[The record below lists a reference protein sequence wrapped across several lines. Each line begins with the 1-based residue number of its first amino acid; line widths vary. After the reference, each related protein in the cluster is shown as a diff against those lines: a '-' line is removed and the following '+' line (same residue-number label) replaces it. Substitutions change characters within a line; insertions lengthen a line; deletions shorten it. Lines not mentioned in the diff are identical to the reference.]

1 MEIGSFDFLK
11 QQDLP
16 AGALYMVATP
26 IGNMGDITLR
36 ALHVL
41 NSVDGVACEDTRH
54 SAALLQQFGIHKKCL
69 ALHEHNE
76 VEGAQTV
83 IQGLANKERWAYI
96 SDAGTPGISD
106 PGARLVHEVQK
117 AGFRVIP
124 IPGASSVSCAI
135 SASGSV
141 MLNSEGHFQFLGFWP
156 NKTKERDALLHD
168 ICSSIKTSIF
178 FESPHHIRE
187 TLPIL
192 ANALEPTRPVL
203 ICRELTKKFE
213 QIAALQ
219 ASEIGSWLKNAE
231 SLKGEFII
239 LVAGR
244 QARSDEAPEHA
255 SLLLWANT
263 LSPYLSS
270 KEIATVLSQVL
281 NITKKEAYQI
291 ALDAKDGSDQK

>member
-1 MEIGSFDFLK
+1 MEIGSFDFLN

-41 NSVDGVACEDTRH
+41 NAVDGIACEDTRH

-76 VEGAQTV
+76 VGGAQTV
-83 IQGLANKERWAYI
+83 IQSLANNERWAYI
-96 SDAGTPGISD
+96 SDAGTPGVSD

-117 AGFRVIP
+117 AGYRVLP
-124 IPGASSVSCAI
+124 IPGASAVSCAI

-141 MLNSEGHFQFLGFWP
+141 MLNSEGRFQFLGFWP
-156 NKTKERDALLHD
+156 NKTKERDVVLND
-168 ICSSIKTSIF
+168 IRSSKKTSIF

-187 TLPIL
+187 TLL
-192 ANALEPTRPVL
+192 LLSTVLEPTRQLV

-213 QIAALQ
+213 QLVSIE
-219 ASEIGSWLKNAE
+219 ASEIPSWLENAE
-231 SLKGEFII
+231 SLKGEFVV

-244 QARSDEAPEHA
+244 QASADEAPGQD
-255 SLLLWANT
+255 SLMLWANA
-263 LSPYLSS
+263 LSPYLGS
-270 KEIATVLSQVL
+270 KEIAAVLSQAL
-281 NITKKEAYQI
+281 GIPKKEAYQV
-291 ALDAKDGSDQK
+291 ALDAKDQSN